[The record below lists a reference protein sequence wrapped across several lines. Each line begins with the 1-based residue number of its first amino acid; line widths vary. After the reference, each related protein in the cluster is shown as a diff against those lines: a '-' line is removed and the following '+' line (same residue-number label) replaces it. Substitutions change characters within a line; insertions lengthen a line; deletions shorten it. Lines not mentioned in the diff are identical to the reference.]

1 MFNLNLQAV
10 FLCVVNA
17 FRNVA
22 TILIVYMLF
31 MFIFAVIAVELFK
44 GKFFYCT
51 DKSVHL
57 KEDCV

>member
-1 MFNLNLQAV
+1 MQAV

-44 GKFFYCT
+44 GKFYFCT
-51 DKSVHL
+51 DSSISL
-57 KEDCV
+57 SENCM